1 MIPSITMRRLALLAL
16 FMLATALNVLAA
28 DPRYIPPTKKPSA
41 TKLESDRKAAE
52 SKRKFEQT
60 KRDMQSAQQRIK
72 QKAFKD
78 IAAARERVSSRSAPP
93 FDPVGAPPPEEA
105 FQAFLSAAKSA
116 SSMDQ
121 LLPYLPQREQ
131 EI

>member
-52 SKRKFEQT
+52 NKRKFEQT
-60 KRDMQSAQQRIK
+60 KRDMQSAQQRMK
-72 QKAFKD
+72 EKPFED
-78 IAAARERVSSRSAPP
+78 IAAAPESMSSRSSAPP
-93 FDPVGAPPPEEA
+93 FDPVGAPPREEA
-105 FQAFLSAAKSA
+105 FQAFLNAAKSA

-121 LLPYLPQREQ
+121 LLP
-131 EI
+131 